1 LSAEIGEALMDSI
14 TNPHD
19 KIFRET
25 WSDKE
30 AAVDFL
36 QNYLP
41 EAVVS
46 LIDLN
51 SLEISKD
58 SFVENDLKEYHSD
71 LLYKV
76 MMDGCEGYVYLLF
89 EHKSYPDRL
98 IHLQLSEYMHKIWRL
113 HLKQE
118 KNDELPVIIPMVLY
132 HGQRKWQYGTKFST
146 RFSEASEKLKPYIP
160 DFEFILYDLTQYS
173 DDAIRGMIFYRV
185 VMLLFKHIFD
195 PDIARKLPGIFS
207 LMREIT
213 ESEGGLRF
221 LEKILRYLF
230 SATDKI
236 TPDELKDMVEKS
248 LSQDK
253 GDVFMTIAERLR
265 QEGFELGVQ
274 QAATM
279 AERLRQEGFELGIQ
293 QGVQQGIQQGVQQGV
308 QQGIQQ
314 GIEQG
319 IREAI
324 DLGLELKFGDEGS
337 QIMPMIR
344 LIHDCDRLRAIKN
357 AIKTA
362 KNLSDVK
369 AMIEN

>member
-1 LSAEIGEALMDSI
+1 MDTI

-19 KIFRET
+19 KLFRET
-25 WSDKE
+25 WSDRDV
-30 AAVDFL
+30 AVDFL

-41 EAVVS
+41 EDVVS

-51 SLEISKD
+51 SLEIGKD
-58 SFVENDLKEYHSD
+58 SFVEDNLKEYHSD
-71 LLYKV
+71 MLYNV
-76 MMDGCEGYVYLLF
+76 MLDGCEGYVYLLF

-132 HGQRKWQYGTKFST
+132 HGQRKWRYGRKFST
-146 RFSEASEKLKPYIP
+146 RFSGASEKLKRYIP

-173 DDAIRGMIFYRV
+173 DDTIRGMIFYRV
-185 VMLLFKHIFD
+185 VMLLFKHISD

-207 LMREIT
+207 LMQEIT

-230 SATDKI
+230 SATDQI
-236 TPDELKDMVEKS
+236 TPDDLKDMVKESFSQEKE
-248 LSQDK
+248 
-253 GDVFMTIAERLR
+253 GVFMTIAEILR
-265 QEGFELGVQ
+265 KEGYE
-274 QAATM
+274 
-279 AERLRQEGFELGIQ
+279 
-293 QGVQQGIQQGVQQGV
+293 QGIQQAMTIAEKLRKEGFEQGIRQAEKLRKEGFEQGIQQGV

-319 IREAI
+319 IRDGLTEAI
-324 DLGLELKFGDEGS
+324 ELGLGLKFGDKGIS
-337 QIMPMIR
+337 LMPLIR
-344 LIHDCDRLRAIKN
+344 LIHDCERLRAIKN
-357 AIKTA
+357 VIKTA

-369 AMIEN
+369 TIIEN